1 MGSSRGANICFGVL
15 LELEVHGFGLDGGA
29 QGEPGGLRHG
39 EDVPHGFL
47 ARVHNGH
54 FEGAELVYSA
64 DRARL
69 GHAGLEQYPYMALE
83 IPPAAQRT
91 PGNGEGI
98 GHVEAD
104 SAGPMG
110 YFLRHLAHPS
120 GEAGVSTEHERDS
133 WAAAGNVHPDLCV
146 QNR

>member
-47 ARVHNGH
+47 ARVHNDH

-64 DRARL
+64 HRARL